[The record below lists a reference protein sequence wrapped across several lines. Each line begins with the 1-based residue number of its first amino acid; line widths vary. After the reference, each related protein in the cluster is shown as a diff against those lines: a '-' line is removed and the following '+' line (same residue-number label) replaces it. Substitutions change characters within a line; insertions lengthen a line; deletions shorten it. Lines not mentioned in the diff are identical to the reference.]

1 MTIQPQNLDQ
11 RAIISDDEAERIA
24 VLLFT
29 KFQERLRGKAL
40 KVREAMLADLRAF
53 EDMYNLPRSIP
64 TLREQGRKDGYV
76 PKEREEG

>member
-1 MTIQPQNLDQ
+1 MTTDQ
-11 RAIISDDEAERIA
+11 RAIISDEEAERIA

-29 KFQERLRGKAL
+29 KFQERLRMKAM

-53 EDMYNLPRSIP
+53 EDMYNLPRSVP
-64 TLREQGRKDGYV
+64 TLRERGEKNGYV